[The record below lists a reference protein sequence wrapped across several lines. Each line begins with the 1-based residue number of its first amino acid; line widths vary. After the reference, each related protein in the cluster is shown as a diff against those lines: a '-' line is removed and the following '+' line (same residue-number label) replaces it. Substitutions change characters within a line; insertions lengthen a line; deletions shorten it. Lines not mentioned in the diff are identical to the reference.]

1 MNYDITF
8 CRKRD
13 CKNLKCGRNQKNI
26 PKMDKARDIWVC
38 NFKECKYWEDK
49 Q

>member
-1 MNYDITF
+1 MDYDIIF

-26 PKMDKARDIWVC
+26 PKMDKARDI
-38 NFKECKYWEDK
+38 YDRR
-49 Q
+49 